1 MRHIYTDEEDL
12 FLKENV
18 KGISLKE
25 LTRKFNKMFN
35 LNLSENAIAN
45 RKNKLHIFSGIKG
58 GQFKKGHISF
68 NKGKKQ
74 TEYMSLEAIERTKAT
89 RFKKGNIPCNHRKI
103 GSERISKDGY
113 IEIKIQDGKLNK
125 NWILKHR
132 YIYEQ
137 NFGKIPDGYNVIF
150 LDGNKQ
156 NFELSNLKL
165 VTKSEDLIMNKN
177 KLFTKNKDLTSVG
190 LNIAKVIDKTQKVRR
205 INVQSK
211 NI

>member
-1 MRHIYTDEEDL
+1 MKHIYTDKEDL
-12 FLKENV
+12 FFKENV

-25 LTRKFNKMFN
+25 LTKRFNKKFN
-35 LNLSENAIAN
+35 LNLSESAIAN

-58 GQFKKGHISF
+58 GQFKKGHIPC

-74 TEYMSLEAIERTKAT
+74 IEYMSLEAIERTKAT
-89 RFKKGNIPCNHRKI
+89 RFKKGHIPSNHRDI
-103 GSERISKDGY
+103 DSERVTRDGY
-113 IEIKIQDGKLNK
+113 TEIKIQDGNLNK

-137 NFGKIPDGYNVIF
+137 NFGKIPNGHNVIF

-165 VTKSEDLIMNKN
+165 VSKAEVLIMNQSN
-177 KLFTKNKDLTSVG
+177 LFTNDKKLTETGV
-190 LNIAKVIDKTQKVRR
+190 NIAKVINKTQKIRGV
-205 INVQSK
+205 K
-211 NI
+211 E